1 MIDVFNVQI
10 NGRGQITIPKELRNK
25 ANINSKDNL
34 LLKIDDEGRIV
45 LVKKDIFNDL
55 EDLIK
60 KDLISQGF
68 SEKDFNV
75 KIPERKKELAK
86 ALLKMAE
93 EAKAEIS
100 NGESSTLDELKHEL
114 NQGEI

>member
-1 MIDVFNVQI
+1 VFDVQI
-10 NGRGQITIPKELRNK
+10 NERGQITIPKELRNK
-25 ANINSKDNL
+25 ANINPKDTL
-34 LLKIDDEGRIV
+34 LLKFDDEGRII

-68 SEKDFNV
+68 SEKDFNA

-93 EAKAEIS
+93 EAEDEI
-100 NGESSTLDELKHEL
+100 NKGDFSTLDELKHEL
-114 NQGEI
+114 HQGDI

>member
-1 MIDVFNVQI
+1 MFDVQI
-10 NGRGQITIPKELRNK
+10 NERGQITIPKELRNK
-25 ANINSKDNL
+25 ANINPKDNL
-34 LLKIDDEGRIV
+34 LLKIDDEGRII

-60 KDLISQGF
+60 KDLIGQGF
-68 SEKDFNV
+68 SEIDFNV

-93 EAKAEIS
+93 DAEDEIN
-100 NGESSTLDELKHEL
+100 NGEYSTLDELKQEL
-114 NQGEI
+114 NQGDI

>member
-1 MIDVFNVQI
+1 MIDVFDVQI
-10 NGRGQITIPKELRNK
+10 NERGQITIPKELRKK
-25 ANINSKDNL
+25 ANINPKDNL
-34 LLKIDDEGRIV
+34 LLKVDDEGRII
-45 LVKKDIFNDL
+45 LAKKDIFNDL

-86 ALLKMAE
+86 ALLKMAK
-93 EAKAEIS
+93 EAKDEIN
-100 NGESSTLDELKHEL
+100 NGEYSTLDELKHEI
-114 NQGEI
+114 NQGDI

>member
-1 MIDVFNVQI
+1 MIDVFDVQI
-10 NGRGQITIPKELRNK
+10 NERGQITIPKELRNK
-25 ANINSKDNL
+25 ANINPKDNL

-93 EAKAEIS
+93 EARAEIN
-100 NGESSTLDELKHEL
+100 NGESSTLNELKHEL
-114 NQGEI
+114 NRGDI